1 MGDIRHEIGDA
12 GNSFMPRGG
21 PVVPMRTLLLTV
33 MMLCAC
39 LFTPGCTGENEVVI
53 CDVDEEVLTQYDSI
67 YCEFEVIETPEGEEC
82 GGPDGDLY
90 IENEC
95 YGPVKIEM
103 TNTGDSPIRI
113 ITFSA
118 VDLDRFMN
126 CESIWA
132 FPETSVFDS
141 MGANLEG
148 PLPGAGSFI
157 VAFDHPNSC
166 DEEDASTPTAEI
178 SFKVSLVT

>member
-1 MGDIRHEIGDA
+1 MRALLMTAI
-12 GNSFMPRGG
+12 
-21 PVVPMRTLLLTV
+21 VV
-33 MMLCAC
+33 CAC
-39 LFTPGCTGENEVVI
+39 LSVPGCFGAK
-53 CDVDEEVLTQYDSI
+53 EEIILCEAGGVLTQYDTY
-67 YCEFEVIETPEGEEC
+67 YCEFEVLETPEGEEC

-95 YGPVKIEM
+95 YGPVMIEM

-113 ITFSA
+113 LTFSA
-118 VDLDRFMN
+118 VDFDRFMN
-126 CESIWA
+126 CESVWV

-141 MGANLEG
+141 MGATLEG

-178 SFKVSLVT
+178 SYKVSVMA

>member
-1 MGDIRHEIGDA
+1 
-12 GNSFMPRGG
+12 
-21 PVVPMRTLLLTV
+21 MRVLLLTA
-33 MMLCAC
+33 MILCAC
-39 LFTPGCTGENEVVI
+39 LSVPGCTGA
-53 CDVDEEVLTQYDSI
+53 DEEIICEDTATLTQYDTY
-67 YCEFEVIETPEGEEC
+67 YCEFEIVETPEGEEC

-95 YGPVKIEM
+95 YGPLKIEM
-103 TNTGDSPIRI
+103 TNTGDSPVRI

-118 VDLDRFMN
+118 GDWDRFMN

-132 FPETSVFDS
+132 FPKLTEMDS
-141 MGANLEG
+141 MGTSLEG

>member
-1 MGDIRHEIGDA
+1 
-12 GNSFMPRGG
+12 
-21 PVVPMRTLLLTV
+21 MRTLLLTV

-67 YCEFEVIETPEGEEC
+67 YCEFEVVETPEGEEC

-118 VDLDRFMN
+118 V
-126 CESIWA
+126 
-132 FPETSVFDS
+132 ETSVFDS

>member
-1 MGDIRHEIGDA
+1 
-12 GNSFMPRGG
+12 
-21 PVVPMRTLLLTV
+21 MRVLFVTA
-33 MMLCAC
+33 MMLCVC
-39 LFTPGCTGENEVVI
+39 LFTPGCTGA
-53 CDVDEEVLTQYDSI
+53 DEEIICEDSATLTQYDTY
-67 YCEFEVIETPEGEEC
+67 YCEFEVVETPEGEEC

-103 TNTGDSPIRI
+103 TNTGDSPIHI

-118 VDLDRFMN
+118 VEFQRFMN
-126 CESIWA
+126 CESIWTI
-132 FPETSVFDS
+132 PETSELES

-166 DEEDASTPTAEI
+166 DEEDSSAPTAEI
-178 SFKVSLVT
+178 SFKVSLVSK